1 MQRIFWTIQDLTI
14 KDWAIWFH
22 KMRSTGLKASFVK
35 KSFMTGHEKGEKMTV
50 ADIQKFT
57 VDKVCI
63 YRETADFDFE
73 DVFKGRASDIPKEL
87 LSVRIESVNAARK
100 GLLDIRIARQI
111 PSYT

>member
-1 MQRIFWTIQDLTI
+1 
-14 KDWAIWFH
+14 
-22 KMRSTGLKASFVK
+22 
-35 KSFMTGHEKGEKMTV
+35 MTV

-63 YRETADFDFE
+63 YSETADFDFE

-100 GLLDIRIARQI
+100 GLLDIRIARQM

>member
-1 MQRIFWTIQDLTI
+1 
-14 KDWAIWFH
+14 
-22 KMRSTGLKASFVK
+22 
-35 KSFMTGHEKGEKMTV
+35 MTV

-57 VDKVCI
+57 VDKVWI

-73 DVFKGRASDIPKEL
+73 DVFKGRALDIPKEL

-100 GLLDIRIARQI
+100 GLLDIRIARQM

>member
-1 MQRIFWTIQDLTI
+1 
-14 KDWAIWFH
+14 
-22 KMRSTGLKASFVK
+22 MRK
-35 KSFMTGHEKGEKMTV
+35 EKKMTV

-73 DVFKGRASDIPKEL
+73 DVFKGRALDIPKEL

-100 GLLDIRIARQI
+100 GLLDIRIARQM